1 MQLGYRLLLRLPGA
15 KQGILNNRLRK
26 TTEQNRLQRTEMNN
40 TQSWL
45 YGALC
50 KEQGCGWGLPTM
62 SALQAPKREE
72 PEQFWRIQNEL

>member
-1 MQLGYRLLLRLPGA
+1 
-15 KQGILNNRLRK
+15 
-26 TTEQNRLQRTEMNN
+26 MNN